1 MTAVTDI
8 IEKMKSSF
16 DADAAAGMENT
27 FQFSI
32 EDGDDF
38 YLVIKDGTFEIATG
52 ENDDPSVTL
61 IMSTETLVGVMTG
74 ETDGMQAFMA
84 GQLRAEGDMMLATK
98 LGELFPQ

>member
-16 DADAAAGMENT
+16 DADAAAGMENI

-61 IMSTETLVGVMTG
+61 IMNTETLVGVM
-74 ETDGMQAFMA
+74 
-84 GQLRAEGDMMLATK
+84 LAK
-98 LGELFPQ
+98 LTACKRSWLASYAPKAT